1 MNSRNLSGWL
11 GRIFRSMLPAVAL
24 ATAALGPATG
34 WSQDKASEG
43 KASLHAFVGSAGCQS
58 CHSVPNPYGQEIPQ
72 DFVLLDEYRKFHE
85 SDKHAHAFTLL
96 TDKAESKLG
105 VQICEQL
112 GIADVAQ
119 APQCLSCHA
128 NWHYKEGF
136 KRPGLYDKGVTCE
149 ACHGA
154 AKDWIDPHKNAKEWR
169 PKTAEEKLALG
180 MIEVRNP
187 VDRAKQC
194 FSCHIGNAAEGKVVT
209 HDMYAAGH
217 PPLPGI
223 EVETFAESMPS
234 HWRNLK
240 EKGEFAFKDKYL
252 TANFRKKPEEAMA
265 DLPRFKNVVFGG
277 VIALRESVNLVATQ
291 AQTEEKSW
299 PELAVF
305 DCAACHHELR
315 IPSWRQHRASNSRF
329 KPGRP
334 QSTLWPSAL
343 VKLGVAV
350 SAKGNADTAKATHDQ
365 LAAALADYRAALDEK
380 PFGEPAAMRAAA
392 DKVIAVIDGVA
403 KTLETITF
411 DKAAAE
417 KSLEVLTTLG
427 PDESPDF
434 HSARQMAWAYQVI
447 YTEMNAAYPEFAPR
461 GEVEAKDDQEDVP
474 GPMSRMATAA
484 RVQKDLETLA
494 AWRAGPL
501 QMAMGKTGE
510 LLDPFGWD
518 KKLLLTLP
526 AGTKYEIGNE
536 LPRQLKAISE
546 FDQHQFLKELM
557 ALPTK

>member
-24 ATAALGPATG
+24 ATAALSPATG
-34 WSQDKASEG
+34 WSQEENLKPHPHQFVSIASCQRCH
-43 KASLHAFVGSAGCQS
+43 ASQMPPGELL
-58 CHSVPNPYGQEIPQ
+58 EPQ
-72 DFVLLDEYRKFHE
+72 DFIMLDEFHTFQKK
-85 SDKHAHAFTLL
+85 DKHAQAYELIAK
-96 TDKAESKLG
+96 DGGLG
-105 VQICEQL
+105 EQMRKQL
-112 GIADVAQ
+112 GITDISKAH
-119 APQCLSCHA
+119 QCLSCHA

-136 KRPGLYDKGVTCE
+136 AAPQFMEFGVTCE
-149 ACHGA
+149 SCHGPGEH
-154 AKDWIDPHKNAKEWR
+154 WEQPHTKAKEWR
-169 PKTAEEKLALG
+169 SKTAADKLALG
-180 MIEVRNP
+180 MVEVRNP

-240 EKGEFAFKDKYL
+240 EKGNFLYRGEYL
-252 TANFRKKPEEAMA
+252 KANFAKGEAVNE

-277 VIALRESVNLVATQ
+277 IIALRENVNLIATQ

-315 IPSWRQHRASNSRF
+315 IPSWRQKRANNAQF

-343 VKLGVAV
+343 VKLGVAA
-350 SAKGNADTAKATHDQ
+350 SANGDMAQAKTTHDQ
-365 LAAALADYRAALDEK
+365 LSAALAEFRAALDSK
-380 PFGEPAAMRAAA
+380 PFGDPAAMRPAA
-392 DKVIAVIDGVA
+392 DKVISLLDTVTKA
-403 KTLETITF
+403 LEATKF
-411 DKAAAE
+411 DKGAAE

-447 YTEMNAAYPEFAPR
+447 YTEMNAPYPTFADKAD
-461 GEVEAKDDQEDVP
+461 VEKDAETKGQSD
-474 GPMSRMATAA
+474 GKSRMATAE
-484 RVQKDLETLA
+484 RVKQDLATLA
-494 AWRAGPL
+494 AWR
-501 QMAMGKTGE
+501 KNT
-510 LLDPFGWD
+510 WD
-518 KKLLLTLP
+518 ASAANTLNLFAPNHLEEKLLLRLP
-526 AGTKYEIGNE
+526 AGNEYEIGKE
-536 LPRQLKAISE
+536 LPRQLEAIGNY
-546 FDQHQFLKELM
+546 DQYKFLKALL